1 MTFFGAWRQTIV
13 EKVPKTLSERWFF
26 FLDQNTFTHYVV
38 TAIAVKRNIGIL
50 HSLSLIAVE
59 TLSSTL

>member
-1 MTFFGAWRQTIV
+1 MKVRGPLFGNDFFGALRQAIV
-13 EKVPKTLSERWFF
+13 EKVPKSEY
-26 FLDQNTFTHYVV
+26 TFTHYVV
-38 TAIAVKRNIGIL
+38 TAIAVKRIIGIL